1 MFSFSPSSTFS
12 DRLDVVASA
21 PLGPFSILYTL
32 RLSSCR
38 SDLPFIPHVERHF
51 GADIP
56 GASFR
61 GNKALSSTPA
71 KPLTCETLVQQRSYL
86 LFFLLPRLYEHD
98 GTSRSRCER
107 VMPRHKCIRGT
118 ENELR
123 PPAGNLSTGMHSLCY
138 APSPSLKAGR

>member
-51 GADIP
+51 GGI
-56 GASFR
+56 
-61 GNKALSSTPA
+61 
-71 KPLTCETLVQQRSYL
+71 
-86 LFFLLPRLYEHD
+86 LPRKQSIVLDSSE
-98 GTSRSRCER
+98 
-107 VMPRHKCIRGT
+107 
-118 ENELR
+118 
-123 PPAGNLSTGMHSLCY
+123 
-138 APSPSLKAGR
+138 APHL